1 MDLRWLSAPD
11 DEVAEA
17 MCTVRQSARPSWV
30 PSRRKVLAHVND
42 SLILWYVCIVL
53 LYWGVVTDGAGDGAV
68 TPATIAGLAGA
79 AVVLAVWLLG
89 SRLLHRWAA
98 RPPSP
103 RARGREW
110 RQHLTALANGFAP
123 QPSGGRTFRALIT
136 EDAGGVLVVPRFQA
150 AGVEFGNVVRKRA
163 RRSGWT
169 YVAVTLPV
177 PLPHLLLDA
186 TVNDARGGDLPASVR
201 RGQRLSLEGDFDR
214 HFRLYAPAE
223 YERDALY
230 LLTPDVMAALVD
242 DAADFD
248 VEMVDSTL
256 VFFRRELAD
265 FAEAGPWE
273 ATGRILDGVAA
284 RIRRRAVRYRD
295 ERVLLDD
302 GGPAALLRA
311 DLDEQPPDPRAPRI
325 AADGRRLDVRDRRT
339 GCLGAV
345 GWFAW
350 IAFRAALI
358 FVPAVFAFA
367 GFMSI
372 IDGR

>member
-11 DEVAEA
+11 DEVAGA
-17 MCTVRQSARPSWV
+17 MRTVRQSARPSWV

-42 SLILWYVCIVL
+42 SLILWFVCVIL
-53 LYWGVVTDGAGDGAV
+53 MYGGIVTDGAGDGTV
-68 TPATIAGLAGA
+68 TPATIAGLSGA
-79 AVVLAVWLLG
+79 AVVLAAWLAG
-89 SRLLHRWAA
+89 SVILHRWAA
-98 RPPSP
+98 RPPSA

-110 RQHLTALANGFAP
+110 RQHLTALANGFEP

-136 EDAGGVLVVPRFQA
+136 EDAGGVLVVPRFRGP
-150 AGVEFGNVVRKRA
+150 GVEFGNVVRKRA
-163 RRSGWT
+163 RRSGWS

-177 PLPHLLLDA
+177 PLPHLVLAA
-186 TVNDARGGDLPASVR
+186 TADDARGGDLPASVG

-242 DAADFD
+242 DAAGFD
-248 VEMVDSTL
+248 VEMVDRTL

-265 FAEAGPWE
+265 FAQAGPWE
-273 ATGRILDGVAA
+273 AAGRILDGVAA

-295 ERVLLDD
+295 ERVLLGD
-302 GGPAALLRA
+302 GGRAAPLRA
-311 DLDEQPPDPRAPRI
+311 DLDEQEPDPRSPRI

-339 GCLGAV
+339 GCLGVAA
-345 GWFAW
+345 WFGW
-350 IAFRAALI
+350 IAFRASLI
-358 FVPAVFAFA
+358 LVPAVFAFA

-372 IDGR
+372 VDGR

>member
-11 DEVAEA
+11 DEVAAA
-17 MCTVRQSARPSWV
+17 MRTVKESARPAWV

-53 LYWGVVTDGAGDGAV
+53 MWFGIETDGVGDGVV

-79 AVVLAVWLLG
+79 AVVLAAWLVG

-98 RPPSP
+98 RPPSL

-110 RQHLTALANGFAP
+110 RQHLTALANGFEP

-136 EDAGGVLVVPRFQA
+136 ADPGGVLVLPRFRA
-150 AGVEFGNVVRKRA
+150 SGVEFGSVIRKRA
-163 RRSGWT
+163 RRTGWT

-186 TVNDARGGDLPASVR
+186 TADDARGGDLPASVG

-214 HFRLYAPAE
+214 SFRLFAPVE

-248 VEMVDSTL
+248 VEMVDDTL
-256 VFFRRELAD
+256 VFFRRGLAD
-265 FAEAGPWE
+265 FAAAGPWE

-295 ERVLLDD
+295 ERVLLGD
-302 GGPAALLRA
+302 GGAAAPLRA
-311 DLDEQPPDPRAPRI
+311 DLDEQPPDARAPRI

-339 GCLGAV
+339 GCLGVV
-345 GWFAW
+345 GWSAW
-350 IAFRAALI
+350 VVFRASLV
-358 FVPAVFAFA
+358 FVPAVFAIA

-372 IDGR
+372 VDGR

>member
-17 MCTVRQSARPSWV
+17 MRTVRTSARPSWV

-53 LYWGVVTDGAGDGAV
+53 MYWGIVTDGVGDGTV

-79 AVVLAVWLLG
+79 AVVLAVWILG

-136 EDAGGVLVVPRFQA
+136 EDAGGVLVVPRFRA

-163 RRSGWT
+163 RRTGWS

-186 TVNDARGGDLPASVR
+186 TANDGRGGDLPASVR

-242 DAADFD
+242 DAAGFD

-265 FAEAGPWE
+265 FAEAAPWE
-273 ATGRILDGVAA
+273 AAGRILDGVGA

-295 ERVLLDD
+295 ERVLLGD
-302 GGPAALLRA
+302 GGRAAPLRA
-311 DLDEQPPDPRAPRI
+311 DRDEQEPDPRTPRI
-325 AADGRRLDVRDRRT
+325 AA
-339 GCLGAV
+339 
-345 GWFAW
+345 
-350 IAFRAALI
+350 RAASA
-358 FVPAVFAFA
+358 PSA
-367 GFMSI
+367 GSR
-372 IDGR
+372 GSRSAPR